1 MAEGETLGLV
11 GESGSGKTTVGKT
24 MLRMIPKTS
33 GEVLFRGHDL
43 YGMSRRELRA
53 QRPKMQYIFQDPYS
67 SLNPRMT
74 VGRAIAEPL
83 LIHGLADRKNVR
95 DKVGRV
101 LELCGLKDTYFTRYP
116 HEFSG
121 GQRQRVVIARAIAM
135 NPVLIVADE
144 PVSALDVS
152 IQAQIINL
160 FADLRKELKL
170 SLLLI
175 SHDLSVVK
183 HLSSRVLILYMGCVV
198 ESSGGDEL
206 FEKPLHPYTKAL
218 LSAIPDPDPL
228 RKRERIFLTG
238 DVPNPADPPKGC
250 RFHTRCP
257 AAFGLCRKETPPL
270 KETSDGH
277 RVACFLS

>member
-1 MAEGETLGLV
+1 
-11 GESGSGKTTVGKT
+11 
-24 MLRMIPKTS
+24 
-33 GEVLFRGHDL
+33 
-43 YGMSRRELRA
+43 
-53 QRPKMQYIFQDPYS
+53 MQYIFQDPFS

-83 LIHGLADRKNVR
+83 LLHGLADRKNVR
-95 DKVGRV
+95 DKVGQV
-101 LELCGLKDTYFTRYP
+101 LEICGLKDGHFTRYP

-135 NPVLIVADE
+135 NPAFIVADE

-170 SLLLI
+170 SVLLI

-183 HLSSRVLILYMGCVV
+183 HLSSRILIMYLGNIV
-198 ESSGGDEL
+198 ESSGGDDL
-206 FEKPLHPYTKAL
+206 FKKPLHPYTQAL
-218 LSAIPDPDPL
+218 LSAIPNTDL
-228 RKRERIFLTG
+228 SQKRERIILTG
-238 DVPNPADPPKGC
+238 DIPNPADPPNGC

-257 AAFGLCRKETPPL
+257 KAFDLCRRAAPSL
-270 KETSDGH
+270 KEISEGH
-277 RVACFLS
+277 RAACFLL